1 MQKNIKTEILIAED
15 SLTQATQIKHLL
27 ESHHYKVTVAHD
39 GKEAMDWLSKHK
51 PSLVISDILM
61 PKVNGYELCKKIKS
75 NKNTEDIPVI
85 LLTILADPEEIIE
98 GLSCGADS
106 FITKPYNE
114 EHLLSSIAKFISEEN
129 RTDQKKV
136 PFGMQIFYKGEKRL
150 IQAEQQNV
158 IKLMLSIYEGAIHQ
172 NNKLLQTQ
180 EELRLLNERL
190 ESLVEERT
198 SDLTEEIKL
207 SNQIAERLKEKNQ
220 LIEAQNE
227 NIIQINKEFVFQNEE
242 KEKRAA
248 ELIIANKEL
257 AFQNEEKEKRAAEKG
272 KRAEELIL
280 SLIHIS
286 EPTRPY

>member
-1 MQKNIKTEILIAED
+1 MCIRD
-15 SLTQATQIKHLL
+15 R
-27 ESHHYKVTVAHD
+27 
-39 GKEAMDWLSKHK
+39 
-51 PSLVISDILM
+51 DILM

-248 ELIIANKEL
+248 ELII
-257 AFQNEEKEKRAAEKG
+257 
-272 KRAEELIL
+272 
-280 SLIHIS
+280 
-286 EPTRPY
+286 